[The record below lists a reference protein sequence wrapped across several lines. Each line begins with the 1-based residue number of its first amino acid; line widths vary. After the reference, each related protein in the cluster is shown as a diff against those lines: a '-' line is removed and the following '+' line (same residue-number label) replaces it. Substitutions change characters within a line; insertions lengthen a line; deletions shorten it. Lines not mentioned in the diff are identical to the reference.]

1 MISEYS
7 KSNTRAH
14 VEIMV
19 NMDTKIVNVL
29 TKKYEGQKI
38 VNLEA
43 NVGIVG
49 NMVIKQVIIRR
60 G

>member
-49 NMVIKQVIIRR
+49 NMVIKQGIIRR